1 MAIALR
7 SDRGIR
13 VLAGASGVGCILAIC
28 GSNAMTPLLPGYMDT
43 LEFGPA
49 AASVLFATYFIALI
63 IILLISARG
72 PLIRHSRTVLPLAL
86 LAAIVGDLLQIV
98 GASVDVLLF
107 PGRFLTGAS
116 VGLSTGA
123 AAAIMVAARG
133 ERGRAFI
140 ASGSLIGAGSGLVA
154 AIAIAV
160 FLPWQLVT
168 VYAIHAAATA
178 VCLIVLLVGLRLA
191 PGLLAYG
198 NDSSTDDGSAPQ
210 STHAHTGDLDVHNG
224 DLDVAG
230 TRRRDPGAYL
240 VGTLAWAIGA
250 LAVGAMPAAILATG
264 ASDSLLVAQCVGGA
278 CLLVS
283 MVASLAGVGVRL
295 VTTLPA
301 VGVLLVVGW
310 STAVVGLVLGRPGRD
325 RPGYGRRRDRSG
337 RGVPSGA
344 RRCHPRSRRRRAGP
358 CGIAVLRLSLQR
370 CGCDGGARRCR
381 RPGSRDPR
389 WRHRHR
395 RRLRGR
401 RHRSGRSTNLSA
413 PRSESP
419 QYRRCD
425 GGFPESMTGP
435 IRAGDRQTS
444 TRPADFDRGLGVELK
459 SGGPQAPGA
468 PREPGVIGV
477 LRSHP
482 STFAAQTGHWC
493 LRWIT

>member
-7 SDRGIR
+7 SDRGNR
-13 VLAGASGVGCILAIC
+13 VLAGASGVGFILAIC

-43 LEFGPA
+43 HGFGPA

-98 GASVDVLLF
+98 GASVEVLLF

-198 NDSSTDDGSAPQ
+198 NDSSMDDGSAPQ
-210 STHAHTGDLDVHNG
+210 STHAHTGDLDVHKG

-230 TRRRDPGAYL
+230 ARRRDPGAYL
-240 VGTLAWAIGA
+240 VGALAWAIGA

-301 VGVLLVVGW
+301 VGVLLVAGW
-310 STAVVGLVLGRPGRD
+310 STAVVGLVLGRLDVIVLGTVVGGIGQAG
-325 RPGYGRRRDRSG
+325 GYR
-337 RGVPSGA
+337 VA
-344 RRCHPRSRRRRAGP
+344 LA
-358 CGIAVLRLSLQR
+358 AV
-370 CGCDGGARRCR
+370 
-381 RPGSRDPR
+381 
-389 WRHRHR
+389 
-395 RRLRGR
+395 
-401 RHRSGRSTNLSA
+401 T
-413 PRSESP
+413 
-419 QYRRCD
+419 
-425 GGFPESMTGP
+425 
-435 IRAGDRQTS
+435 
-444 TRPADFDRGLGVELK
+444 RGLGAVEQGRVASRFSAFAY
-459 SGGPQAPGA
+459 SGAGVMVVLDGVAGQAVGTLGGAIVTGVVYAAVAAVAIGLVIRRASPRPDPRVRSTAGVMSAPQNP
-468 PREPGVIGV
+468 
-477 LRSHP
+477 
-482 STFAAQTGHWC
+482 
-493 LRWIT
+493 

>member
-7 SDRGIR
+7 SDREIR
-13 VLAGASGVGCILAIC
+13 VLAGASGVGFILAIC

-43 LEFGPA
+43 HGFGPA
-49 AASVLFATYFIALI
+49 AAPVLFATYFIALI

-168 VYAIHAAATA
+168 VYAIHAGATA

-198 NDSSTDDGSAPQ
+198 NDSSMDDGFAPQ
-210 STHAHTGDLDVHNG
+210 STHAHTGDLDVHEG

-240 VGTLAWAIGA
+240 IGALAWAIGA
-250 LAVGAMPAAILATG
+250 LAVGAMPAAILTTG

-310 STAVVGLVLGRPGRD
+310 STAVVGLVLGRLDVIVLGTVVGGIGQAG
-325 RPGYGRRRDRSG
+325 GYR
-337 RGVPSGA
+337 VA
-344 RRCHPRSRRRRAGP
+344 LA
-358 CGIAVLRLSLQR
+358 AV
-370 CGCDGGARRCR
+370 
-381 RPGSRDPR
+381 
-389 WRHRHR
+389 
-395 RRLRGR
+395 
-401 RHRSGRSTNLSA
+401 T
-413 PRSESP
+413 
-419 QYRRCD
+419 
-425 GGFPESMTGP
+425 
-435 IRAGDRQTS
+435 
-444 TRPADFDRGLGVELK
+444 RGLGAVEQGRVASRFSAFAY
-459 SGGPQAPGA
+459 SGAGVMVVLDGVAGQAVGTLGGAIVTGVVYAAVAAVAIGLVVRRASPRPDPKVRSTAGVMAASQGARIDARKPA
-468 PREPGVIGV
+468 PRG
-477 LRSHP
+477 
-482 STFAAQTGHWC
+482 TGHE
-493 LRWIT
+493 

>member
-1 MAIALR
+1 MAVALR

-13 VLAGASGVGCILAIC
+13 VLTGASGVGFILAIC

-43 LEFGPA
+43 HEFGPA

-123 AAAIMVAARG
+123 AAAIMVAASG

-240 VGTLAWAIGA
+240 VGALAWAIGT

-301 VGVLLVVGW
+301 VGVLMVVGW
-310 STAVVGLVLGRPGRD
+310 STAVVGLVLGRLDVIVLGTVVGGIGQAG
-325 RPGYGRRRDRSG
+325 GYR
-337 RGVPSGA
+337 VA
-344 RRCHPRSRRRRAGP
+344 LA
-358 CGIAVLRLSLQR
+358 AV
-370 CGCDGGARRCR
+370 
-381 RPGSRDPR
+381 
-389 WRHRHR
+389 
-395 RRLRGR
+395 
-401 RHRSGRSTNLSA
+401 T
-413 PRSESP
+413 
-419 QYRRCD
+419 
-425 GGFPESMTGP
+425 
-435 IRAGDRQTS
+435 
-444 TRPADFDRGLGVELK
+444 RGLGAVEQGRVASRFSAFAY
-459 SGGPQAPGA
+459 SGAGVMVVLDGVAGQAVGTLGGAIVTGVVYAAVAAVAIGLVVRRTFPRPDPKVRSTAGVMAAPQN
-468 PREPGVIGV
+468 R
-477 LRSHP
+477 
-482 STFAAQTGHWC
+482 
-493 LRWIT
+493 

>member
-1 MAIALR
+1 MAVALR

-13 VLAGASGVGCILAIC
+13 VLTGASGVGFILAIC

-43 LEFGPA
+43 HEFGPA

-98 GASVDVLLF
+98 GASVEVLLF

-116 VGLSTGA
+116 AGLSTGA

-310 STAVVGLVLGRPGRD
+310 STAVVGLVLGRLDVIVLGTVV
-325 RPGYGRRRDRSG
+325 GGIG
-337 RGVPSGA
+337 Q
-344 RRCHPRSRRRRAGP
+344 AGG
-358 CGIAVLRLSLQR
+358 CRVALAAV
-370 CGCDGGARRCR
+370 
-381 RPGSRDPR
+381 
-389 WRHRHR
+389 
-395 RRLRGR
+395 
-401 RHRSGRSTNLSA
+401 T
-413 PRSESP
+413 
-419 QYRRCD
+419 
-425 GGFPESMTGP
+425 
-435 IRAGDRQTS
+435 
-444 TRPADFDRGLGVELK
+444 RGLGAVEQGRVASRFSAFAY
-459 SGGPQAPGA
+459 SGAGVMVVLDGVAGQAVGTLGGAIVTGVVYAAVAAVAIGLVVRRASPLPDPKVRSTAGVMAA
-468 PREPGVIGV
+468 PRN
-477 LRSHP
+477 R
-482 STFAAQTGHWC
+482 
-493 LRWIT
+493 

>member
-13 VLAGASGVGCILAIC
+13 VLTGASGVGFILAIC

-43 LEFGPA
+43 HGLGPA

-98 GASVDVLLF
+98 GASVEVLLF

-168 VYAIHAAATA
+168 VYAIHAGATA

-198 NDSSTDDGSAPQ
+198 NDSSTDDGFTPQ

-240 VGTLAWAIGA
+240 VGALAWAIGA

-310 STAVVGLVLGRPGRD
+310 STAVVGLVLGRLDVIVLGTVVGGIGQAG
-325 RPGYGRRRDRSG
+325 GYR
-337 RGVPSGA
+337 VA
-344 RRCHPRSRRRRAGP
+344 LA
-358 CGIAVLRLSLQR
+358 AV
-370 CGCDGGARRCR
+370 
-381 RPGSRDPR
+381 
-389 WRHRHR
+389 
-395 RRLRGR
+395 
-401 RHRSGRSTNLSA
+401 T
-413 PRSESP
+413 
-419 QYRRCD
+419 
-425 GGFPESMTGP
+425 
-435 IRAGDRQTS
+435 
-444 TRPADFDRGLGVELK
+444 RGLGAVEQGRVASRFSAFAY
-459 SGGPQAPGA
+459 SGAGVMVVLDGVAGQAVGTLGGAIVTGVVYAAVAAVAIGLVVRRTFPRPDPKVRSTAGVMAASQEAGIDARKLA
-468 PREPGVIGV
+468 PRG
-477 LRSHP
+477 
-482 STFAAQTGHWC
+482 TGHE
-493 LRWIT
+493 

>member
-13 VLAGASGVGCILAIC
+13 VLAGASGVGFILAIC

-43 LEFGPA
+43 HGLGPA

-198 NDSSTDDGSAPQ
+198 NNSSMDDGFTPQ
-210 STHAHTGDLDVHNG
+210 STHAHTGDLDVHTG

-240 VGTLAWAIGA
+240 VGALAWAIGA
-250 LAVGAMPAAILATG
+250 LAVGAMPAAILTTG

-310 STAVVGLVLGRPGRD
+310 STAVVGLVLGRLDVIVLGTVVGGIGQAG
-325 RPGYGRRRDRSG
+325 GYR
-337 RGVPSGA
+337 VA
-344 RRCHPRSRRRRAGP
+344 LA
-358 CGIAVLRLSLQR
+358 AV
-370 CGCDGGARRCR
+370 
-381 RPGSRDPR
+381 
-389 WRHRHR
+389 
-395 RRLRGR
+395 
-401 RHRSGRSTNLSA
+401 T
-413 PRSESP
+413 
-419 QYRRCD
+419 
-425 GGFPESMTGP
+425 
-435 IRAGDRQTS
+435 
-444 TRPADFDRGLGVELK
+444 RGLGAVEQGRVASRFSAFAY
-459 SGGPQAPGA
+459 SGAGVMVVLDGVAGQAVGTLGGAIVTGVVYAAVAAVAIGLVVRRAFPRPDPKVRSTAGVMAASQGAGIDARKLA
-468 PREPGVIGV
+468 PRG
-477 LRSHP
+477 
-482 STFAAQTGHWC
+482 TGHE
-493 LRWIT
+493 

>member
-13 VLAGASGVGCILAIC
+13 VLAGASGVGFILAIC

-43 LEFGPA
+43 HGLGPA

-98 GASVDVLLF
+98 GASVEVLLF

-168 VYAIHAAATA
+168 VYAIHAGATA

-191 PGLLAYG
+191 PDLLAYRD
-198 NDSSTDDGSAPQ
+198 DSPTDDGFAPQ
-210 STHAHTGDLDVHNG
+210 STHAHNGDLDVHTG

-240 VGTLAWAIGA
+240 VGALAWAIGA

-310 STAVVGLVLGRPGRD
+310 STAVVGLVLGRLDVIVLGTVVGGIGQAGGTEWRSPLSPAVSAPSSRVVW
-325 RPGYGRRRDRSG
+325 RRGSPPSPTAVRVWWWCSTVSPARQSG
-337 RGVPSGA
+337 PSVA
-344 RRCHPRSRRRRAGP
+344 PSSPASSTPRSRPSPSDWSFDELLRA
-358 CGIAVLRLSLQR
+358 
-370 CGCDGGARRCR
+370 
-381 RPGSRDPR
+381 
-389 WRHRHR
+389 
-395 RRLRGR
+395 
-401 RHRSGRSTNLSA
+401 
-413 PRSESP
+413 
-419 QYRRCD
+419 
-425 GGFPESMTGP
+425 P
-435 IRAGDRQTS
+435 IR
-444 TRPADFDRGLGVELK
+444 K
-459 SGGPQAPGA
+459 SAVPQ
-468 PREPGVIGV
+468 V
-477 LRSHP
+477 
-482 STFAAQTGHWC
+482 
-493 LRWIT
+493 

>member
-13 VLAGASGVGCILAIC
+13 VLAGASGVGFILAIC

-43 LEFGPA
+43 HGLGPA

-98 GASVDVLLF
+98 GASVEVLLF

-198 NDSSTDDGSAPQ
+198 NDSSTDDGFAPQ

-240 VGTLAWAIGA
+240 VGALAWAIGA

-310 STAVVGLVLGRPGRD
+310 STAVVGLVLGRPDVIVLGTVV
-325 RPGYGRRRDRSG
+325 G
-337 RGVPSGA
+337 
-344 RRCHPRSRRRRAGP
+344 
-358 CGIAVLRLSLQR
+358 GI
-370 CGCDGGARRCR
+370 G
-381 RPGSRDPR
+381 
-389 WRHRHR
+389 
-395 RRLRGR
+395 
-401 RHRSGRSTNLSA
+401 
-413 PRSESP
+413 
-419 QYRRCD
+419 
-425 GGFPESMTGP
+425 
-435 IRAGDRQTS
+435 
-444 TRPADFDRGLGVELK
+444 
-459 SGGPQAPGA
+459 
-468 PREPGVIGV
+468 
-477 LRSHP
+477 
-482 STFAAQTGHWC
+482 
-493 LRWIT
+493 

>member
-1 MAIALR
+1 MAVALR

-13 VLAGASGVGCILAIC
+13 VLTGASGVGFILAIC

-43 LEFGPA
+43 HEFGPA
-49 AASVLFATYFIALI
+49 AASVLFAAYFIALI

-98 GASVDVLLF
+98 GASVEVLLF
-107 PGRFLTGAS
+107 PGRFLTGAA

-198 NDSSTDDGSAPQ
+198 NNSSMDDGFTPQ
-210 STHAHTGDLDVHNG
+210 STHAHTGDLDVHTG

-240 VGTLAWAIGA
+240 VGALAWAIGA

-310 STAVVGLVLGRPGRD
+310 STAVVGLVLGRLDVIVLGTVVGGIGQAG
-325 RPGYGRRRDRSG
+325 GYR
-337 RGVPSGA
+337 VA
-344 RRCHPRSRRRRAGP
+344 LA
-358 CGIAVLRLSLQR
+358 AV
-370 CGCDGGARRCR
+370 
-381 RPGSRDPR
+381 
-389 WRHRHR
+389 
-395 RRLRGR
+395 
-401 RHRSGRSTNLSA
+401 T
-413 PRSESP
+413 
-419 QYRRCD
+419 
-425 GGFPESMTGP
+425 
-435 IRAGDRQTS
+435 
-444 TRPADFDRGLGVELK
+444 RGLGAVEQGRVASRFSAFAY
-459 SGGPQAPGA
+459 SGAGVMVVLDGVAGQAVGTLGGAIVTGVVYAAVAAVAIGLVVRRAFPRPDPKVRSTAGVMAASQGAGIDARKLA
-468 PREPGVIGV
+468 PRG
-477 LRSHP
+477 
-482 STFAAQTGHWC
+482 TGHE
-493 LRWIT
+493 

>member
-13 VLAGASGVGCILAIC
+13 VLAGASGVGFILAIC

-43 LEFGPA
+43 HGLGPA

-98 GASVDVLLF
+98 GATVEVLLF

-168 VYAIHAAATA
+168 VYAIHAGATA

-191 PGLLAYG
+191 PDLLAYRD
-198 NDSSTDDGSAPQ
+198 DSPTDDGFAPQ
-210 STHAHTGDLDVHNG
+210 STHAHNGDLDVHTG

-240 VGTLAWAIGA
+240 VGALAWAIGA

-310 STAVVGLVLGRPGRD
+310 STAVVGLVLGRLDVIVLGTVVGGIGQAGGYRVALAAVTRGLGAVEQGRVAS
-325 RPGYGRRRDRSG
+325 RFSAFAY
-337 RGVPSGA
+337 SGA
-344 RRCHPRSRRRRAGP
+344 GVMVVLDGVAGQ
-358 CGIAVLRLSLQR
+358 AVGTL
-370 CGCDGGARRCR
+370 GGAIVTGVVYAAVAAVAIGLVVRRTFP
-381 RPGSRDPR
+381 RPDPKV
-389 WRHRHR
+389 
-395 RRLRGR
+395 
-401 RHRSGRSTNLSA
+401 RSTAGVLSA
-413 PRSESP
+413 PQNR
-419 QYRRCD
+419 
-425 GGFPESMTGP
+425 
-435 IRAGDRQTS
+435 
-444 TRPADFDRGLGVELK
+444 
-459 SGGPQAPGA
+459 
-468 PREPGVIGV
+468 
-477 LRSHP
+477 
-482 STFAAQTGHWC
+482 
-493 LRWIT
+493 

>member
-13 VLAGASGVGCILAIC
+13 VLAGASGVGFILAIC

-43 LEFGPA
+43 HGLGPA

-98 GASVDVLLF
+98 GASVEVLLF

-191 PGLLAYG
+191 PDLLAYG
-198 NDSSTDDGSAPQ
+198 NDSSTDDGSAAQ
-210 STHAHTGDLDVHNG
+210 STHAHTGDLDVHTG

-240 VGTLAWAIGA
+240 VGALAWAIGA

-310 STAVVGLVLGRPGRD
+310 STAVVGLVLGRLDVIVLGTVVGGIGQAG
-325 RPGYGRRRDRSG
+325 GYR
-337 RGVPSGA
+337 VA
-344 RRCHPRSRRRRAGP
+344 LA
-358 CGIAVLRLSLQR
+358 AV
-370 CGCDGGARRCR
+370 
-381 RPGSRDPR
+381 
-389 WRHRHR
+389 
-395 RRLRGR
+395 
-401 RHRSGRSTNLSA
+401 T
-413 PRSESP
+413 
-419 QYRRCD
+419 
-425 GGFPESMTGP
+425 
-435 IRAGDRQTS
+435 
-444 TRPADFDRGLGVELK
+444 RGLGAVEQGRVASRFSAFAY
-459 SGGPQAPGA
+459 SGAGVMVVLDGVAGQAVGTLGGAIVTGVVYAAVAAVAIGLVVRRAFPRPDPKVRSTAGVMAASQGAGIDARKLA
-468 PREPGVIGV
+468 PRG
-477 LRSHP
+477 
-482 STFAAQTGHWC
+482 TGHE
-493 LRWIT
+493 

>member
-1 MAIALR
+1 
-7 SDRGIR
+7 
-13 VLAGASGVGCILAIC
+13 VGFILAIC

-43 LEFGPA
+43 HEFGPA

-198 NDSSTDDGSAPQ
+198 NNSSMDDGFTPQ
-210 STHAHTGDLDVHNG
+210 STHAHTGDLDVHTG
-224 DLDVAG
+224 DFDVAG

-240 VGTLAWAIGA
+240 VGALAWAIGA

-310 STAVVGLVLGRPGRD
+310 STAVVGLVLGRLDVIVLGTVV
-325 RPGYGRRRDRSG
+325 G
-337 RGVPSGA
+337 
-344 RRCHPRSRRRRAGP
+344 
-358 CGIAVLRLSLQR
+358 GIGQAV
-370 CGCDGGARRCR
+370 GCRVA
-381 RPGSRDPR
+381 
-389 WRHRHR
+389 
-395 RRLRGR
+395 LAAV
-401 RHRSGRSTNLSA
+401 T
-413 PRSESP
+413 
-419 QYRRCD
+419 
-425 GGFPESMTGP
+425 
-435 IRAGDRQTS
+435 
-444 TRPADFDRGLGVELK
+444 RGLGAVEQGRVASRFSAFAY
-459 SGGPQAPGA
+459 SGAGVMVVLDGVAGQAVGTLGGAIVTGVVYAAFAAVAIGLVVRRASPRPDPKVRSTAGVMAASQGAGIDARKLA
-468 PREPGVIGV
+468 PRG
-477 LRSHP
+477 
-482 STFAAQTGHWC
+482 TGHE
-493 LRWIT
+493 

>member
-13 VLAGASGVGCILAIC
+13 VLAGASGVGFILAIC

-43 LEFGPA
+43 HGLGPA

-168 VYAIHAAATA
+168 VYAIHAVATA

-198 NDSSTDDGSAPQ
+198 NDSSTDDGFTPQ

-224 DLDVAG
+224 DLDAHTGDLDVAG

-240 VGTLAWAIGA
+240 VGALAWAIGA

-310 STAVVGLVLGRPGRD
+310 STAVVGLVLGRLDVIVLGTVVGGIGQAG
-325 RPGYGRRRDRSG
+325 GYR
-337 RGVPSGA
+337 VA
-344 RRCHPRSRRRRAGP
+344 LA
-358 CGIAVLRLSLQR
+358 AV
-370 CGCDGGARRCR
+370 
-381 RPGSRDPR
+381 
-389 WRHRHR
+389 
-395 RRLRGR
+395 
-401 RHRSGRSTNLSA
+401 T
-413 PRSESP
+413 
-419 QYRRCD
+419 
-425 GGFPESMTGP
+425 
-435 IRAGDRQTS
+435 
-444 TRPADFDRGLGVELK
+444 RGLGAVEQGRVASRFSAFAY
-459 SGGPQAPGA
+459 SGAGVMVVLDGVAGQAVGTLGGAIVTGVVYAAFAAVAIGLVVRRASPRPDPKVRSTAGVMAASQGAGIDARKLA
-468 PREPGVIGV
+468 PRG
-477 LRSHP
+477 
-482 STFAAQTGHWC
+482 TGHE
-493 LRWIT
+493 

>member
-13 VLAGASGVGCILAIC
+13 VLAGASGVGFILAIC

-43 LEFGPA
+43 HGLGPA

-98 GASVDVLLF
+98 GASVEVLLF

-198 NDSSTDDGSAPQ
+198 NNSSTDDGFTPQ
-210 STHAHTGDLDVHNG
+210 STHAHTGDLDVHTG

-240 VGTLAWAIGA
+240 VGALAWAIGA

-310 STAVVGLVLGRPGRD
+310 STAVVGLVLGRLDVIVLGTVV
-325 RPGYGRRRDRSG
+325 GGIG
-337 RGVPSGA
+337 QAGGVPSGA

-358 CGIAVLRLSLQR
+358 CGIAVLRLRLQR

-395 RRLRGR
+395 RRLRRGRGR
-401 RHRSGRSTNLSA
+401 RHRSGRSTSFSA

-425 GGFPESMTGP
+425 GGF
-435 IRAGDRQTS
+435 
-444 TRPADFDRGLGVELK
+444 
-459 SGGPQAPGA
+459 SGS
-468 PREPGVIGV
+468 R
-477 LRSHP
+477 H
-482 STFAAQTGHWC
+482 
-493 LRWIT
+493 

>member
-13 VLAGASGVGCILAIC
+13 VLAGASGVGFILAIC

-43 LEFGPA
+43 HGLGPA

-98 GASVDVLLF
+98 GASVEVLLF

-140 ASGSLIGAGSGLVA
+140 AYGSLIGAGSGLVA

-168 VYAIHAAATA
+168 VYSIHAAATA

-198 NDSSTDDGSAPQ
+198 NDSSTDDGFAPQ

-240 VGTLAWAIGA
+240 VGALAWAIGA

-310 STAVVGLVLGRPGRD
+310 STAVVGLVLGRLDVIVLGTVVGGIGQAG
-325 RPGYGRRRDRSG
+325 GYR
-337 RGVPSGA
+337 VA
-344 RRCHPRSRRRRAGP
+344 LA
-358 CGIAVLRLSLQR
+358 AV
-370 CGCDGGARRCR
+370 
-381 RPGSRDPR
+381 
-389 WRHRHR
+389 
-395 RRLRGR
+395 
-401 RHRSGRSTNLSA
+401 T
-413 PRSESP
+413 
-419 QYRRCD
+419 
-425 GGFPESMTGP
+425 
-435 IRAGDRQTS
+435 
-444 TRPADFDRGLGVELK
+444 RGLGAVEQGRVASRFSAFAY
-459 SGGPQAPGA
+459 SGAGVMVVLDGVAGQAVGTLGGAIVTGVVYAAVAAVAIGLVVRRTFPRPDPKVRTTAGVMSAPQN
-468 PREPGVIGV
+468 R
-477 LRSHP
+477 
-482 STFAAQTGHWC
+482 
-493 LRWIT
+493 

>member
-1 MAIALR
+1 MLT
-7 SDRGIR
+7 
-13 VLAGASGVGCILAIC
+13 GASGVGFILAIC

-43 LEFGPA
+43 HEFGPA

-198 NDSSTDDGSAPQ
+198 NNSSMDDGFTPQ
-210 STHAHTGDLDVHNG
+210 STHAHTGDLDVHTG
-224 DLDVAG
+224 DFDVAG

-240 VGTLAWAIGA
+240 VGALAWAIGA

-310 STAVVGLVLGRPGRD
+310 STAVVGLVLGRLDVIVLGTVV
-325 RPGYGRRRDRSG
+325 GGIG
-337 RGVPSGA
+337 Q
-344 RRCHPRSRRRRAGP
+344 AGG
-358 CGIAVLRLSLQR
+358 CRVALAAV
-370 CGCDGGARRCR
+370 
-381 RPGSRDPR
+381 
-389 WRHRHR
+389 
-395 RRLRGR
+395 
-401 RHRSGRSTNLSA
+401 T
-413 PRSESP
+413 
-419 QYRRCD
+419 
-425 GGFPESMTGP
+425 
-435 IRAGDRQTS
+435 
-444 TRPADFDRGLGVELK
+444 RGLGAVEQGRVASRFSAFAY
-459 SGGPQAPGA
+459 SGAGVMVVLDGVAGQAVGTLGGAIVTGVVYAAFAAVAIGLVVRRASPRPDPKVRSTAGVMAASQGAGIDARKLA
-468 PREPGVIGV
+468 PRG
-477 LRSHP
+477 
-482 STFAAQTGHWC
+482 TGHE
-493 LRWIT
+493 

>member
-1 MAIALR
+1 M
-7 SDRGIR
+7 
-13 VLAGASGVGCILAIC
+13 
-28 GSNAMTPLLPGYMDT
+28 
-43 LEFGPA
+43 
-49 AASVLFATYFIALI
+49 
-63 IILLISARG
+63 
-72 PLIRHSRTVLPLAL
+72 
-86 LAAIVGDLLQIV
+86 
-98 GASVDVLLF
+98 LLF

-198 NDSSTDDGSAPQ
+198 NDSSMDDGFAPQ

-240 VGTLAWAIGA
+240 VGALAWAIGA
-250 LAVGAMPAAILATG
+250 LAVGAMPAAILTTG
-264 ASDSLLVAQCVGGA
+264 ASDSLLVSQCVGGA

-310 STAVVGLVLGRPGRD
+310 STAVVGLVLGRLDVIVLGTVV
-325 RPGYGRRRDRSG
+325 GGIG
-337 RGVPSGA
+337 Q
-344 RRCHPRSRRRRAGP
+344 AGG
-358 CGIAVLRLSLQR
+358 CRVALAAV
-370 CGCDGGARRCR
+370 
-381 RPGSRDPR
+381 
-389 WRHRHR
+389 
-395 RRLRGR
+395 
-401 RHRSGRSTNLSA
+401 T
-413 PRSESP
+413 
-419 QYRRCD
+419 
-425 GGFPESMTGP
+425 
-435 IRAGDRQTS
+435 
-444 TRPADFDRGLGVELK
+444 RGLGAVEQGRVASRFSAFAY
-459 SGGPQAPGA
+459 SGAGVMVVLDGVAGQAVGTLGGAIVTGVVYAAVAAVAIGLVVRRAFPRPDPKVRSTAGVMAASQGAGIDARKLA
-468 PREPGVIGV
+468 PRG
-477 LRSHP
+477 
-482 STFAAQTGHWC
+482 TGHE
-493 LRWIT
+493 

>member
-1 MAIALR
+1 MAVALR

-13 VLAGASGVGCILAIC
+13 VLTGASGVGFILAIC

-43 LEFGPA
+43 HEFGPA

-198 NDSSTDDGSAPQ
+198 NNSSMDDGFTPQ
-210 STHAHTGDLDVHNG
+210 STHAHTGDLDVHTG
-224 DLDVAG
+224 DFDVAG

-240 VGTLAWAIGA
+240 VGALAWAIGA

-310 STAVVGLVLGRPGRD
+310 STAVVGLVLGRLDVIVLGTVV
-325 RPGYGRRRDRSG
+325 GGIG
-337 RGVPSGA
+337 Q
-344 RRCHPRSRRRRAGP
+344 AGG
-358 CGIAVLRLSLQR
+358 CRVALAAV
-370 CGCDGGARRCR
+370 
-381 RPGSRDPR
+381 
-389 WRHRHR
+389 
-395 RRLRGR
+395 
-401 RHRSGRSTNLSA
+401 T
-413 PRSESP
+413 
-419 QYRRCD
+419 
-425 GGFPESMTGP
+425 
-435 IRAGDRQTS
+435 
-444 TRPADFDRGLGVELK
+444 RGLGAVEQGRVASRFSAFAY
-459 SGGPQAPGA
+459 SGAGVMVVLDGVAGQAVGTLGGAIVTGVVYAAFAAVAIGLVVRRASPRPDPKVRSTAGVMAASQGAGIDARKLA
-468 PREPGVIGV
+468 PRG
-477 LRSHP
+477 
-482 STFAAQTGHWC
+482 TGHE
-493 LRWIT
+493 

>member
-98 GASVDVLLF
+98 GASVEVLLF

-198 NDSSTDDGSAPQ
+198 NDSSTDDGFAPQ
-210 STHAHTGDLDVHNG
+210 STHAHTGDLDVHTG

-240 VGTLAWAIGA
+240 VGALAWAIGA

-310 STAVVGLVLGRPGRD
+310 STAVVGLVLGRLDVIVLGTVVGGIGQAG
-325 RPGYGRRRDRSG
+325 GYR
-337 RGVPSGA
+337 VA
-344 RRCHPRSRRRRAGP
+344 LA
-358 CGIAVLRLSLQR
+358 AV
-370 CGCDGGARRCR
+370 
-381 RPGSRDPR
+381 
-389 WRHRHR
+389 
-395 RRLRGR
+395 
-401 RHRSGRSTNLSA
+401 T
-413 PRSESP
+413 
-419 QYRRCD
+419 
-425 GGFPESMTGP
+425 
-435 IRAGDRQTS
+435 
-444 TRPADFDRGLGVELK
+444 RGLGAVEQGRVASRFSAFAY
-459 SGGPQAPGA
+459 SGAGVMVVLDGVAGQAVGTLGGAIVTGVVYAAVAAVAIGLVVRRASPRPDPKVRSTAGVMAASQEAGIDARKLA
-468 PREPGVIGV
+468 PRG
-477 LRSHP
+477 
-482 STFAAQTGHWC
+482 TGHE
-493 LRWIT
+493 

>member
-13 VLAGASGVGCILAIC
+13 VLAGASGVGFILAIC

-43 LEFGPA
+43 HGLGPA

-98 GASVDVLLF
+98 GASVEVLLF

-168 VYAIHAAATA
+168 VYSIHAAATA

-198 NDSSTDDGSAPQ
+198 NDSSTDDGFAPQ

-240 VGTLAWAIGA
+240 VGALAWAIGA

-310 STAVVGLVLGRPGRD
+310 STAVVGLVLGRLDVIVLGTVVGGIGQAG
-325 RPGYGRRRDRSG
+325 GYR
-337 RGVPSGA
+337 VA
-344 RRCHPRSRRRRAGP
+344 LA
-358 CGIAVLRLSLQR
+358 AV
-370 CGCDGGARRCR
+370 
-381 RPGSRDPR
+381 
-389 WRHRHR
+389 
-395 RRLRGR
+395 
-401 RHRSGRSTNLSA
+401 T
-413 PRSESP
+413 
-419 QYRRCD
+419 
-425 GGFPESMTGP
+425 
-435 IRAGDRQTS
+435 
-444 TRPADFDRGLGVELK
+444 RGLGAVEQGRVASRFSAFAY
-459 SGGPQAPGA
+459 SGAGVMVVLDGVAGQAVGTLGGAIVTGVVYAAVAAVAIGLVVRRTFPRPDPKVRTTAGVMSAPQN
-468 PREPGVIGV
+468 R
-477 LRSHP
+477 
-482 STFAAQTGHWC
+482 
-493 LRWIT
+493 

>member
-13 VLAGASGVGCILAIC
+13 VLAGASGVGFILAIC

-43 LEFGPA
+43 HGLGPA

-168 VYAIHAAATA
+168 VYSIHAAATA

-191 PGLLAYG
+191 PVCLRMAII
-198 NDSSTDDGSAPQ
+198 
-210 STHAHTGDLDVHNG
+210 
-224 DLDVAG
+224 
-230 TRRRDPGAYL
+230 RRW
-240 VGTLAWAIGA
+240 T
-250 LAVGAMPAAILATG
+250 T
-264 ASDSLLVAQCVGGA
+264 AS
-278 CLLVS
+278 
-283 MVASLAGVGVRL
+283 R
-295 VTTLPA
+295 
-301 VGVLLVVGW
+301 
-310 STAVVGLVLGRPGRD
+310 
-325 RPGYGRRRDRSG
+325 
-337 RGVPSGA
+337 
-344 RRCHPRSRRRRAGP
+344 RSRRTLTPATSTSTTATSTPTPATSTSRAP
-358 CGIAVLRLSLQR
+358 VVEIPVPIWSA
-370 CGCDGGARRCR
+370 
-381 RPGSRDPR
+381 R
-389 WRHRHR
+389 WR
-395 RRLRGR
+395 
-401 RHRSGRSTNLSA
+401 GRSVRSRWALCP
-413 PRSESP
+413 PRSLPPARAIRSSWPNVSVAHVCWSRWSRVSP
-419 QYRRCD
+419 AWGC
-425 GGFPESMTGP
+425 GS
-435 IRAGDRQTS
+435 
-444 TRPADFDRGLGVELK
+444 
-459 SGGPQAPGA
+459 
-468 PREPGVIGV
+468 
-477 LRSHP
+477 
-482 STFAAQTGHWC
+482 
-493 LRWIT
+493 